1 MSPKLRAE
9 LMSGAGSI
17 ASHDSQLLD
26 TTPKNKPSLIT
37 LQERLEHGNL
47 TIDEVCALASR
58 SKTAFYA
65 DAKAGLVKIHK
76 MGRRSVIPGP
86 VAVAY
91 LAAVTVAS

>member
-17 ASHDSQLLD
+17 ASDESQLLN
-26 TTPKNKPSLIT
+26 TTPKNKTSPVT
-37 LQERLEHGNL
+37 LQDRLEYGNL

-86 VAVAY
+86 AVKAY
-91 LAAVTVAS
+91 LAAVAVAV